1 MKKKNS
7 LKNILNLSIFILLV
21 LEIFYLYKINTDYK
35 GVYQIQYFI
44 PCVIIL
50 VVIFI
55 RSIVEE
61 KTLRKN
67 KKIVLLCIL
76 VLIPLIIYFTLPN
89 YSYNEGKD
97 IIRKELKSTNLEFS
111 KSQEEYTVPI
121 INNSRFSFVK
131 DKEYYYI
138 INSDNETKYFKV
150 NPVTVSLD
158 ALSSNFW

>member
-138 INSDNETKYFKV
+138 INSDSETKYFKV
-150 NPVTVSLD
+150 NPVTGSLD